1 MVYTKRTNVL
11 LVSVVAVLML
21 TVCCC
26 PVRVY
31 AEDKPSNEESAEK
44 GLTETQLNAIMQN
57 CGSIKQS
64 LQQLQHVDS
73 RTRTYLGSAYEA
85 ISGRF
90 ITPLNLRLVKL
101 GKPSTELFAIQN
113 DFTDAQSDFRN
124 EYVNYMR
131 EMETLVAIDCAA
143 HPEEFYRKLETVRQ
157 KREELRLV
165 TEKLSELAQEQ
176 YKAVENLR
184 GKL

>member
-1 MVYTKRTNVL
+1 MAYTKRINLLLLSLATVL
-11 LVSVVAVLML
+11 LLA
-21 TVCCC
+21 VCCC
-26 PVRVY
+26 PISVY
-31 AEDKPSNEESAEK
+31 AEDKATNQESEEKALAEA
-44 GLTETQLNAIMQN
+44 QLNAIMQN
-57 CGSIKQS
+57 CSNIKQS

-113 DFTDAQSDFRN
+113 DFTDAQSDFRD

-131 EMETLVAIDCAA
+131 EMETLVAIDCTT
-143 HPEEFYRKLETVRQ
+143 HPEEFYRKLKTVRK
-157 KREELRLV
+157 KREELRQV
-165 TEKLSELAQEQ
+165 TEKLSKLAQEQ